1 MKPQDEPAGM
11 NTNPDLSRLREQLAP
26 LYENPE
32 IDLVILFG
40 SRAAGEMH
48 AESDIDL
55 ALRGRGPLDLVAM
68 TNQVTQ
74 LLRTD
79 RVDVVDLRRASP
91 VLMMEVVRG
100 GVLLYERSPGLYVA
114 SVRWPTGGMSI
125 RPSCATRFSASCAR
139 GASHDTVQSG
149 GALAET
155 GSHCRES
162 EGA

>member
-11 NTNPDLSRLREQLAP
+11 KTNPDLSRLREQLSP

-55 ALRGRGPLDLVAM
+55 ALQGRGPLDLVAM

-91 VLMMEVVRG
+91 VMMMEVVRG
-100 GVLLYERSPGLYVA
+100 GVLLYEQSPGLYVTFCSLA
-114 SVRWPTGGMSI
+114 HRRYVDTAKLRNAQRDAI
-125 RPSCATRFSASCAR
+125 QRFLRAR
-139 GASHDTVQSG
+139 GVA
-149 GALAET
+149 
-155 GSHCRES
+155 
-162 EGA
+162 